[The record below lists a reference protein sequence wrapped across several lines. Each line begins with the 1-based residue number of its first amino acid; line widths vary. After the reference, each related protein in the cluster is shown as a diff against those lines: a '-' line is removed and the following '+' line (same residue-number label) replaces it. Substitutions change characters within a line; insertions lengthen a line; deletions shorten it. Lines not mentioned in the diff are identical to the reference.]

1 MTNLN
6 QKIEKALTSLGM
18 TVKFDTIVNPKGN
31 SMSIFH
37 KNGTEMSYE
46 MVHMFLFV
54 IDNRMSVE
62 TIAKKMEFTLNRD

>member
-1 MTNLN
+1 MKTLN
-6 QKIEKALTSLGM
+6 QKIEKALNNLGM
-18 TVKFDTIVNPKGN
+18 TVKFQEVPDKNGMN
-31 SMSIFH
+31 IFY

-62 TIAKKMEFTLNRD
+62 TIAKKMEFTLIRD